1 MAPATEREHDVR
13 RSRTSVS
20 GRSRRTFSPDVCLTT
35 TAKNLLGAT
44 QRETRNSKVQ
54 FGTFPPEAGA
64 ETIIAAVAATAAR
77 AIANVMRTGLR

>member
-1 MAPATEREHDVR
+1 
-13 RSRTSVS
+13 
-20 GRSRRTFSPDVCLTT
+20 LTT